1 MIEEKLYTV
10 KEAQKH
16 LRVSMATIRSWIHQN
31 RIPVVR
37 MGRRVLIQESLLK
50 KVMNQGLEKL
60 HY

>member
-10 KEAQKH
+10 EEAQKH
-16 LRVSMATIRSWIHQN
+16 LRVSMPTIRSWIHQN

-60 HY
+60 DL